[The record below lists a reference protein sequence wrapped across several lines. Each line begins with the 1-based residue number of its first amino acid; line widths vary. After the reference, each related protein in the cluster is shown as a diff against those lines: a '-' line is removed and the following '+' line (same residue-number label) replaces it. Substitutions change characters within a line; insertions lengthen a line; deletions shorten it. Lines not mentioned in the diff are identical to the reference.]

1 MSQVIYSYNGNKT
14 TIFCDVKDK
23 LKDINKKFLSKTNS
37 KHATFLYNEMFFNE
51 DMTFNELIN
60 EVDKSRNCINIKVDK
75 LEYLNSNKQNSSF
88 CDITN
93 DKDYKIIIS
102 DINGYLNGN
111 IIFDEFEDSE
121 KENIS
126 KISCDFCDKKKSE
139 TFQNKFF
146 FCINCHKNIC
156 PVCKYSH
163 DKSHIVINYEK
174 KYYYCNKHSMPFN
187 NYCKNCNHNIC
198 VECQKEHQNH
208 ELINLG
214 NILIEK
220 ENMLKEIN
228 EFQNKLNEI
237 IKKLNDTKNNLGT
250 YYDIIKN
257 KINIQEI
264 QKNEL
269 IKNINEL
276 INYKNSDLYKNRIT
290 ISKNSL
296 SQLELKE
303 KEKEKEKKE
312 KEKEKENEKKK
323 EKEMEK
329 EKEKPTTIQKSL
341 VSKTDDVKPYKAYSY
356 EEKLNYTFKHSPE
369 NLKYKCDIINSNDY
383 FGVNDIFEVFISYKD
398 NKEYLASKNVN
409 FNIDIVLLSDCS
421 KVKILTGHKGSISTV
436 RYFINKNNHNE
447 YLISADEDKIVIVWD
462 ITNDYHIKH
471 KIKTYYK
478 NIIDS
483 CLLTFINN
491 QNYIITSSVATIGSF
506 GNDDSAATKVFS
518 LENKEFIKYISYSKN
533 YRIYYL
539 LLWYNKYNND
549 YNIIQLAD
557 SKILVCNLFEDKLY
571 AELKHEPESLHYSGC
586 LIEKSGNDYLCSSSE
601 NGYIKIWDL
610 YKKCLFQT
618 IQTNNFRLYLII
630 EWNPKYIIV
639 GDQKSFIIIDSD
651 EYKVISV
658 IEGKCKDVVRCI
670 KKINHPV
677 YGESLLV
684 TDDEYK
690 IKLWS
695 IN

>member
-37 KHATFLYNEMFFNE
+37 KQAVFLYNEMFFNE
-51 DMTFNELIN
+51 DMTFNELTDG
-60 EVDKSRNCINIKVDK
+60 VDKSKNCINIKVDK
-75 LEYLNSNKQNSSF
+75 LEYLDSNNQNSSF
-88 CDITN
+88 CDVTN
-93 DKDYKIIIS
+93 DKDYKMIIS

-111 IIFDEFEDSE
+111 IILDEFEDLE
-121 KENIS
+121 KEDIS
-126 KISCDFCDKKKSE
+126 KISCYFCDKKKRDI
-139 TFQNKFF
+139 FQNKFF
-146 FCINCHKNIC
+146 FCTNCHKNIC
-156 PVCKYSH
+156 PGCKYSH
-163 DKSHIVINYEK
+163 DKSHIIINYEK
-174 KYYYCNKHSMPFN
+174 KYYYCNKHSMPFDK
-187 NYCKNCNHNIC
+187 YCKNCNHNIC

-208 ELINLG
+208 EFISLG
-214 NILIEK
+214 NISIEK
-220 ENMLKEIN
+220 EKVLNEIN
-228 EFQNKLNEI
+228 EFQNKINEI
-237 IKKLNDTKNNLGT
+237 IKKLNDTKNNLGN

-264 QKNEL
+264 QKNES
-269 IKNINEL
+269 IKIINEL
-276 INYKNSDLYKNRIT
+276 INYKNSDLYKNKIT
-290 ISKNSL
+290 ISKNYL
-296 SQLELKE
+296 SHNELKE
-303 KEKEKEKKE
+303 KEKETENE
-312 KEKEKENEKKK
+312 KEK
-323 EKEMEK
+323 EK
-329 EKEKPTTIQKSL
+329 EKEKPTTIPKSL
-341 VSKTDDVKPYKAYSY
+341 ESKTDDVKTYKAYSY

-369 NLKYKCDIINSNDY
+369 NLKYKCDILNSNDF

-398 NKEYLASKNVN
+398 NKEYLASKNIN

-421 KVKILTGHKGSISTV
+421 KVNSLYGHKGSISTV
-436 RYFINKNNHNE
+436 RYFINKNDHNE

-462 ITNDYHIKH
+462 ITNYYSIKH

-483 CLLTFINN
+483 CLLTFVNN

-518 LENKEFIKYISYSKN
+518 LENKEFIKYISHSKN

-539 LLWYNKYNND
+539 LLWYNKYNKD
-549 YNIIQLAD
+549 YHVIQLAD

-586 LIEKSGNDYLCSSSE
+586 LIEKSDNDYLCCSSE

-630 EWNPKYIIV
+630 EWNSKYIIV
-639 GDQKSFIIIDSD
+639 GDQKSFIIIDTD

-658 IEGKCKDVVRCI
+658 IEGTCKDVVRCI
-670 KKINHPV
+670 KKINHPE